1 MTLLKQQQH
10 AEVTLCAR
18 LKLETNQRSSVPVL
32 WRRLCKNPAFAK
44 WLIHYFFLK
53 PLLTFTSW
61 EHRVIVQ
68 LMEGTIF
75 HFDAAAHSGVFAA
88 IIVTVCSLL
97 FTKWEIYHSYQKWTM
112 AIFSWNS
119 FAGKL
124 NGTGL
129 SLLSLIPPMLLP
141 DLKRICLLWQKL
153 IISLFHICC
162 SLLYLSESSRY
173 KCVKHWP
180 NLLGPPAPFQFTILL
195 RFFSC
200 SCMYI
205 MLLSAVR
212 WNTVIVNLTRHTV
225 TRDYMTYNLAQGVFF
240 PKRPLIPT
248 HAEKCVSVDT
258 QQRPHFKSYSGFML
272 T

>member
-1 MTLLKQQQH
+1 MPTVGYSQ
-10 AEVTLCAR
+10 
-18 LKLETNQRSSVPVL
+18 
-32 WRRLCKNPAFAK
+32 
-44 WLIHYFFLK
+44 
-53 PLLTFTSW
+53 PLLWQFVDVFFSP
-61 EHRVIVQ
+61 
-68 LMEGTIF
+68 
-75 HFDAAAHSGVFAA
+75 SGR
-88 IIVTVCSLL
+88 
-97 FTKWEIYHSYQKWTM
+97 YHSYQKWTM

-119 FAGKL
+119 FAGTL

-180 NLLGPPAPFQFTILL
+180 NLLGPPAAVCI
-195 RFFSC
+195 SC
-200 SCMYI
+200 CCLQWDEI
-205 MLLSAVR
+205 R
-212 WNTVIVNLTRHTV
+212 NCKFNV
-225 TRDYMTYNLAQGVFF
+225 TRSRGIIWPIILPRGSFF

-272 T
+272 I

>member
-1 MTLLKQQQH
+1 MSLF
-10 AEVTLCAR
+10 
-18 LKLETNQRSSVPVL
+18 NL
-32 WRRLCKNPAFAK
+32 WRGL
-44 WLIHYFFLK
+44 YFTLTQLPTVGYSQ
-53 PLLTFTSW
+53 PLLWQFVDVFFSP
-61 EHRVIVQ
+61 
-68 LMEGTIF
+68 
-75 HFDAAAHSGVFAA
+75 SGR
-88 IIVTVCSLL
+88 
-97 FTKWEIYHSYQKWTM
+97 YHSYQKWTM

-119 FAGKL
+119 FAGTL

-173 KCVKHWP
+173 KCVKYWP
-180 NLLGPPAPFQFTILL
+180 NLLGPPAPFQFTTLL
-195 RFFSC
+195 CFFSC

>member
-61 EHRVIVQ
+61 EHRVIAQ
-68 LMEGTIF
+68 LMEGTVF

-119 FAGKL
+119 FAGTL

-153 IISLFHICC
+153 IISLFPYLLFFVVPFRKFQVQMCEALTQFAGSSCTLSIHYPLALFFLQLYVYHVVVC
-162 SLLYLSESSRY
+162 SEMKYRNCKFNTSHGHEGLYDL
-173 KCVKHWP
+173 
-180 NLLGPPAPFQFTILL
+180 
-195 RFFSC
+195 
-200 SCMYI
+200 
-205 MLLSAVR
+205 
-212 WNTVIVNLTRHTV
+212 
-225 TRDYMTYNLAQGVFF
+225 
-240 PKRPLIPT
+240 
-248 HAEKCVSVDT
+248 
-258 QQRPHFKSYSGFML
+258 
-272 T
+272 

>member
-1 MTLLKQQQH
+1 MGYSQ
-10 AEVTLCAR
+10 
-18 LKLETNQRSSVPVL
+18 
-32 WRRLCKNPAFAK
+32 
-44 WLIHYFFLK
+44 
-53 PLLTFTSW
+53 PLLW
-61 EHRVIVQ
+61 
-68 LMEGTIF
+68 
-75 HFDAAAHSGVFAA
+75 HFVDVFFSPSGR
-88 IIVTVCSLL
+88 
-97 FTKWEIYHSYQKWTM
+97 YHSYQKWTM

-119 FAGKL
+119 FAGTL

-141 DLKRICLLWQKL
+141 ALKPICLLWPKL

-180 NLLGPPAPFQFTILL
+180 SLLGPPASFQFTALL
-195 RFFSC
+195 CFL
-200 SCMYI
+200 SCMYK
-205 MLLSAVR
+205 MLSAVR
-212 WNTVIVNLTRHTV
+212 WNTVIVNLTRHRV

-258 QQRPHFKSYSGFML
+258 QQRPHFNADSGIML